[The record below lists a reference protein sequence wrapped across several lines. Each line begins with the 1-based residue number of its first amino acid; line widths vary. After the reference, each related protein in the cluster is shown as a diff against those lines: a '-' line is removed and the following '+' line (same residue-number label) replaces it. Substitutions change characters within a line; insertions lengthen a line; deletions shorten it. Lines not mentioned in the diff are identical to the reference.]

1 MSEHP
6 AVESQDEPPV
16 DSPAKGWSDKKADA
30 VGLLVI
36 FTALVLA
43 AVHFI
48 SGGLSS

>member
-1 MSEHP
+1 VTDNP
-6 AVESQDEPPV
+6 AATTE
-16 DSPAKGWSDKKADA
+16 SPADTPAAGWSDRKADA